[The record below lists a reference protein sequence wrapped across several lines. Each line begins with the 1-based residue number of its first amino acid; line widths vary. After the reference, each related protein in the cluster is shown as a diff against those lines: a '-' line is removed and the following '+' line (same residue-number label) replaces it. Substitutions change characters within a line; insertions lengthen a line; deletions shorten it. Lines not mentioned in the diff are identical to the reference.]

1 MMMIE
6 DMRSKSLRVRHHIA
20 EQKQAKE
27 EGSVN

>member
-1 MMMIE
+1 
-6 DMRSKSLRVRHHIA
+6 MRSKSLRVRHHIA